1 MNRNDAIKE
10 KSVIKTEI
18 TAVTNEGSGVS
29 RYKGAVVFTPF
40 TAPGDSAEVK
50 IEKVGKSCVYGKL
63 ERVLE
68 PSADRVNPVCPVF
81 GECGG
86 CALRHIDYAAETRIK
101 TDWVAEH
108 IRRIGGFDLEPLPAI
123 PSPKSDRYRNKAIY
137 QAGRDENGKII
148 FGFYRRKSHEI
159 INCENCLLQPEEFEK
174 ILKVI
179 KFFGEQTKISV
190 YDESR
195 HKGLLRAVYIRKGEV
210 SGEIGVCLV
219 INGSRL
225 PRAELLVSALKAQLP
240 QIVSIMLG
248 INEERTNV
256 VLGKR
261 FVTLFG
267 KEGISDTLCG
277 VTVDI
282 SPAAFYQV
290 NHGAAELLYRKAGEL
305 AGLTG
310 EETLLDLYCGAGTI
324 GLSMAAGAK
333 RLIGVEIVPQAVEN
347 ARKNAERMGVSNA
360 EFICGDAAQ
369 AAQTLQKRGL
379 LPDVVV
385 LDPPRKGCDS
395 ATLSAVAAMNP
406 KRIVMVSCDTA
417 TMARDFKALA
427 ELGYTPKIAQPVD
440 MFPRTANVECAALL
454 VRENAG
460 R

>member
-1 MNRNDAIKE
+1 MSRNDAIKE

-29 RYKGAVVFTPF
+29 RYNGEVVFIPF
-40 TAPGDSAEVK
+40 TAPGDVAEVK
-50 IEKVGKSCVYGKL
+50 IEKVGKSCVYGRL
-63 ERVLE
+63 EKIIA
-68 PSADRVNPVCPVF
+68 PSADRTEPVCPVF

-101 TDWVAEH
+101 TGWVAEH
-108 IRRIGGFDLEPLPAI
+108 IRRIGGFDLEPLPAV

-137 QAGRDENGKII
+137 QAGRNEKGEII

-159 INCENCLLQPEEFEK
+159 INCEGCLLQPEEFAE

-179 KFFGEQTKISV
+179 KFFAEQTKISV
-190 YDESR
+190 YDEKQ
-195 HKGLLRAVYIRKGEV
+195 HKGLLRAVYIRKGEQ
-210 SGEIGVCLV
+210 SGEIGICLV
-219 INGSRL
+219 INGRRL
-225 PRAELLVSALKAQLP
+225 PQAELLISGLSTRFSG
-240 QIVSIMLG
+240 IVSIVLN

-261 FVTLFG
+261 FITLFG
-267 KEGISDTLCG
+267 RDGISDTLCG
-277 VTVDI
+277 VEVDI

-305 AGLTG
+305 AALTG

-324 GLSMAAGAK
+324 GLSMAKNAK

-347 ARKNAERMGVSNA
+347 ARKNAERMGAANA
-360 EFICGDAAQ
+360 EFICGDAAE

-379 LPDVVV
+379 LPDVVIM
-385 LDPPRKGCDS
+385 DPPRKGCDA
-395 ATLSAVAAMNP
+395 ATLAAVAAMKP

-427 ELGYTPKIAQPVD
+427 ALGYAPKAAQPVD
-440 MFPRTANVECAALL
+440 MFPRTANVECAAVLE
-454 VRENAG
+454 RE
-460 R
+460 

>member
-1 MNRNDAIKE
+1 M
-10 KSVIKTEI
+10 
-18 TAVTNEGSGVS
+18 
-29 RYKGAVVFTPF
+29 
-40 TAPGDSAEVK
+40 
-50 IEKVGKSCVYGKL
+50 
-63 ERVLE
+63 
-68 PSADRVNPVCPVF
+68 
-81 GECGG
+81 
-86 CALRHIDYAAETRIK
+86 
-101 TDWVAEH
+101 
-108 IRRIGGFDLEPLPAI
+108 
-123 PSPKSDRYRNKAIY
+123 
-137 QAGRDENGKII
+137 
-148 FGFYRRKSHEI
+148 
-159 INCENCLLQPEEFEK
+159 
-174 ILKVI
+174 
-179 KFFGEQTKISV
+179 
-190 YDESR
+190 
-195 HKGLLRAVYIRKGEV
+195 

-267 KEGISDTLCG
+267 KDGISDTLCG

-333 RLIGVEIVPQAVEN
+333 RLVGVEIVPQAVEN

-360 EFICGDAAQ
+360 EFICEDAAQ
-369 AAQTLQKRGL
+369 AVQTLQKRGL

-395 ATLSAVAAMNP
+395 ATLSAVAAMRP

-460 R
+460 Y

>member
-1 MNRNDAIKE
+1 MSRNDAIKE

-29 RYKGAVVFTPF
+29 RYNGEVVFTPF
-40 TAPGDSAEVK
+40 TAPGDVAEVK
-50 IEKVGKSCVYGKL
+50 IEKVGKSCVYGRL
-63 ERVLE
+63 EKIIA
-68 PSADRVNPVCPVF
+68 PSADRTEPVCPVF

-101 TDWVAEH
+101 TGWVAEH
-108 IRRIGGFDLEPLPAI
+108 IRRIGGFDLEPLPAV

-137 QAGRDENGKII
+137 QAGRNEKGEII

-159 INCENCLLQPEEFEK
+159 INCEGCLLQPEEFAE

-179 KFFGEQTKISV
+179 KFFAEQTKISV
-190 YDESR
+190 YDEKQ
-195 HKGLLRAVYIRKGEV
+195 HKGLLRAVYIRKGEQ
-210 SGEIGVCLV
+210 SGEIGICLV
-219 INGSRL
+219 INGRRL
-225 PRAELLVSALKAQLP
+225 PQAELLISGLSTRFSG
-240 QIVSIMLG
+240 IVSIVLN

-261 FVTLFG
+261 FITLFG
-267 KEGISDTLCG
+267 RDGISDTLCG
-277 VTVDI
+277 VEVDI

-290 NHGAAELLYRKAGEL
+290 NHGAAELLYRKVGEL
-305 AGLTG
+305 AALTG

-324 GLSMAAGAK
+324 GLSMAKNAK

-347 ARKNAERMGVSNA
+347 ARKNAERMGAANA
-360 EFICGDAAQ
+360 EFICGDAAE

-379 LPDVVV
+379 LPDVVIM
-385 LDPPRKGCDS
+385 DPPRKGCDA
-395 ATLSAVAAMNP
+395 ATLAAVAAMKP

-427 ELGYTPKIAQPVD
+427 ALGYAPKAAQPVD
-440 MFPRTANVECAALL
+440 MFPRTANVECAAVLE
-454 VRENAG
+454 RE
-460 R
+460 

>member
-1 MNRNDAIKE
+1 MSRNDAIKE

-29 RYKGAVVFTPF
+29 RYNGAVVFTPF
-40 TAPGDSAEVK
+40 TAPGDLAQVR
-50 IEKVGKSCVYGKL
+50 IEKVGKSCVYGRL

-68 PSADRVNPVCPVF
+68 PSADRADPVCPVF

-86 CALRHIDYAAETRIK
+86 CALRRIDYAAETKIK
-101 TDWVAEH
+101 TGWVKDH
-108 IRRIGGFDLEPLPAI
+108 ISRIGGFDLEPLPAI
-123 PSPKSDRYRNKAIY
+123 PSPKSDRYRNKAVY
-137 QAGRDENGKII
+137 QAGRDKNGRII

-159 INCENCLLQPEEFEK
+159 INCENCLLQPEEFAE

-179 KFFGEQTKISV
+179 KFFAEQTGLSV
-190 YDESR
+190 YDEKEHR
-195 HKGLLRAVYIRKGEV
+195 GLLRAVYIRKGEV
-210 SGEIGVCLV
+210 SGETGICIVV
-219 INGSRL
+219 NGKRL
-225 PRAELLVSALKAQLP
+225 TKAELLVSALSTRFP
-240 QIVSIMLG
+240 DIVSIVLN

-256 VLGKR
+256 VLGKK

-267 KEGISDTLCG
+267 KDGISDTLCG

-290 NHGAAELLYRKAGEL
+290 NHGAAELLYRKAAKL
-305 AGLTG
+305 AALTG

-347 ARKNAERMGVSNA
+347 ARRNAERMGVTNA
-360 EFICGDAAQ
+360 EFICGDAAE
-369 AAQTLQKRGL
+369 ASQTLQKRGL

-385 LDPPRKGCDS
+385 LDPPRKGCDL
-395 ATLSAVAAMNP
+395 ATLEAVAAMRP

-417 TMARDFKALA
+417 TMARDFRTLA
-427 ELGYTPKIAQPVD
+427 ELGYVPKAAQPVD
-440 MFPRTANVECAALL
+440 MFPRTANVECAAVLE
-454 VRENAG
+454 RE
-460 R
+460 

>member
-1 MNRNDAIKE
+1 MSRNDAIKE

-29 RYKGAVVFTPF
+29 RYNGEVVFTPF
-40 TAPGDSAEVK
+40 TAPGDVAEVK
-50 IEKVGKSCVYGKL
+50 IEKVGKSCAYGRL
-63 ERVLE
+63 EKIIA
-68 PSADRVNPVCPVF
+68 PSADRTEPVCPVF

-101 TDWVAEH
+101 TGWVAEH
-108 IRRIGGFDLEPLPAI
+108 IRRIGGFDLEPLPAV

-137 QAGRDENGKII
+137 QAGRNEKGEII

-159 INCENCLLQPEEFEK
+159 INCEGCLLQPEKFAE

-179 KFFGEQTKISV
+179 KFFAEQTKISV
-190 YDESR
+190 YDEKQ
-195 HKGLLRAVYIRKGEV
+195 HKGLLRAVYIRKGEQ
-210 SGEIGVCLV
+210 SGEIGICLV
-219 INGSRL
+219 INGRRL
-225 PRAELLVSALKAQLP
+225 PQAELLISGLSTRFSG
-240 QIVSIMLG
+240 IVSIVLN

-261 FVTLFG
+261 FITLFG
-267 KEGISDTLCG
+267 RDEISDTLCG
-277 VTVDI
+277 VEVDI

-305 AGLTG
+305 AALTG

-324 GLSMAAGAK
+324 GLSMAKNAK

-347 ARKNAERMGVSNA
+347 ARKNAERMGADNA
-360 EFICGDAAQ
+360 EFICGDAAE

-379 LPDVVV
+379 LPDVVIM
-385 LDPPRKGCDS
+385 DPPRKGCDA
-395 ATLSAVAAMNP
+395 ATLAAVAAMKP

-427 ELGYTPKIAQPVD
+427 ALGYAPKAAQPVD
-440 MFPRTANVECAALL
+440 MFPRTANVECAAVLE
-454 VRENAG
+454 RE
-460 R
+460 

>member
-29 RYKGAVVFTPF
+29 RYNGAVVFTPF
-40 TAPGDSAEVK
+40 TAPGDTAEVLV
-50 IEKVGKSCVYGKL
+50 EKVGKSCVYGRL
-63 ERVLE
+63 ERVLA
-68 PSADRVNPVCPVF
+68 PSADRVDPICPVF
-81 GECGG
+81 CECGG
-86 CALRHIDYAAETRIK
+86 CALRHIDYAAETKIK
-101 TDWVAEH
+101 TGWVAEH

-123 PSPKSDRYRNKAIY
+123 PSPRSDRYRNKAIY
-137 QAGRDENGKII
+137 QAGRDESGKII
-148 FGFYRRKSHEI
+148 FGFYRRKSHEV
-159 INCENCLLQPEEFEK
+159 INCESCLLQPEEFAE

-179 KFFGEQTKISV
+179 KFFCEQTKISV
-190 YDESR
+190 YDEKQ
-195 HKGLLRAVYIRKGEV
+195 HKGLLRAVYIRKGGV
-210 SGEIGVCLV
+210 SGETGVCLV
-219 INGSRL
+219 INGRRL
-225 PRAELLVSALKAQLP
+225 PQEELLVSALRANFP
-240 QIVSIMLG
+240 QVVSVMLS

-256 VLGKR
+256 VLGKK

-267 KEGISDTLCG
+267 KDGISDTLCG

-290 NHGAAELLYRKAGEL
+290 NHDAAELLYRKAGEL
-305 AGLTG
+305 AALTG

-347 ARKNAERMGVSNA
+347 ARKNAARMGVTNA

-385 LDPPRKGCDS
+385 LDPPRKGCDR
-395 ATLSAVAAMNP
+395 ATLEAVAAMRP

-417 TMARDFKALA
+417 TMARDFKALS
-427 ELGYTPKIAQPVD
+427 ELGYAPQTAQPVD
-440 MFPRTANVECAALL
+440 MFPRTANVECAGVL
-454 VRENAG
+454 VREQI
-460 R
+460 

>member
-1 MNRNDAIKE
+1 MSRNDAIKE

-29 RYKGAVVFTPF
+29 RYNGAVIFTPF
-40 TAPGDSAEVK
+40 TAPGDTAEVRV
-50 IEKVGKSCVYGKL
+50 EKVGKSCVYGRL
-63 ERVLE
+63 ERILE
-68 PSADRVNPVCPVF
+68 PSADRTEPVCPVF

-86 CALRHIDYAAETRIK
+86 CALRHIDYAAEVRIK
-101 TDWVAEH
+101 TGWVAEH

-148 FGFYRRKSHEI
+148 FGFYRRKSHEV
-159 INCENCLLQPEEFEK
+159 INCESCLLQPEEFAE

-179 KFFGEQTKISV
+179 KFFAEQTKISV
-190 YDESR
+190 YDEKQ

-210 SGEIGVCLV
+210 SGETGVCLV
-219 INGSRL
+219 INGRCL
-225 PRAELLVSALKAQLP
+225 PEAELLVSALRARFP
-240 QIVSIMLG
+240 QVVSVMLS

-256 VLGKR
+256 ALGKK

-267 KEGISDTLCG
+267 KDGISDELCG

-305 AGLTG
+305 AALTG

-347 ARKNAERMGVSNA
+347 ARRNAERMGVHNA
-360 EFICGDAAQ
+360 EFICADAAQ

-385 LDPPRKGCDS
+385 LDPPRKGCDP
-395 ATLSAVAAMNP
+395 ATLAAVAAMRP

-427 ELGYTPKIAQPVD
+427 ELGYMPKTAQPVD
-440 MFPRTANVECAALL
+440 MFPRTANVECAAVL
-454 VRENAG
+454 EKE
-460 R
+460 